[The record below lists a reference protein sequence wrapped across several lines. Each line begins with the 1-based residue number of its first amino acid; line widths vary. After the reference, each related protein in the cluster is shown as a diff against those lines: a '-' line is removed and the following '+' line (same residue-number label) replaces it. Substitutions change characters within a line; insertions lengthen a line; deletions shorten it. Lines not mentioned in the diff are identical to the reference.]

1 MASFALITEGIT
13 DQVAISAVLYGLYDE
28 EPEIRPV
35 QPLRDATDEARQGNR
50 AGWEKVF
57 EYCSL
62 DDFAAVF
69 ATNDYVIIQVDTDVC
84 GHANFPVALVDENG
98 ERSAADLVDEVK
110 SFINTKI
117 SAAIL
122 ETYGKRIFYA
132 ISVHSLECW
141 LMPVHAVTPGDRRR
155 TKSCEAHLTRALAR
169 KDIGFKKDYRTYT
182 MLTRPLEK
190 TAGIE
195 TVSKHNE
202 SFAIFVA
209 SLPSK
214 Q

>member
-84 GHANFPVALVDENG
+84 GHPNFPVALVDENG
-98 ERSAADLVDEVK
+98 ERSPADLVEEVK
-110 SFINTKI
+110 SFIKGKI
-117 SAAIL
+117 APAIL
-122 ETYGKRIFYA
+122 ATYGRRILYA

-141 LMPVHAVTPGDRRR
+141 LLPLYGATAGDKGR
-155 TKSCEAHLTRALAR
+155 TKNCESHLTRALNKKNIA
-169 KDIGFKKDYRTYT
+169 FQKDYRTYT
-182 MLTRPLEK
+182 KLAKSLEK
-190 TAGIE
+190 RAGID

-202 SFAIFVA
+202 SFKLFVA
-209 SLPSK
+209 SLPG
-214 Q
+214 

>member
-13 DQVAISAVLYGLYDE
+13 DQVAISAILYGLYDE

-69 ATNDYVIIQVDTDVC
+69 ATNDYVIIQLDTDVC
-84 GHANFPVALVDENG
+84 GHPHFPVALVDDNG
-98 ERSAADLVDEVK
+98 ERSPADLIEEVK
-110 SFINTKI
+110 SFINGKI
-117 SAAIL
+117 APAIR
-122 ETYGKRIFYA
+122 EAYGNRIFYA

-141 LMPVHAVTPGDRRR
+141 LLPVHATIAGDKRR
-155 TKSCEAHLTRALAR
+155 TKNCEAHLSRILNR
-169 KDIGFKKDYRTYT
+169 KNIAFKKDYRTYT
-182 MLTRPLEK
+182 ALTKSFERM
-190 TAGIE
+190 AGIE
-195 TVSKHNE
+195 TASKQNE
-202 SFAIFVA
+202 SFAMFVA
-209 SLPSK
+209 SLPR
-214 Q
+214 

>member
-35 QPLRDATDEARQGNR
+35 QPLRDATDEVRQGNR

-84 GHANFPVALVDENG
+84 GHPNFPVAVVDENG
-98 ERSAADLVDEVK
+98 DRSPADVAEDVK
-110 SFINTKI
+110 SFINAKI
-117 SAAIL
+117 APAIL
-122 ETYGKRIFYA
+122 ETYCKRIFYA

-141 LMPVHAVTPGDRRR
+141 LLPLYAATAGDRRR
-155 TKSCEAHLTRALAR
+155 TKNCEAHLTRVLNK
-169 KDIGFKKDYRTYT
+169 KDIAFKKDYRTYT
-182 MLTRPLEK
+182 ALAKPLEK
-190 TAGIE
+190 ATSIQ
-195 TVSKHNE
+195 TVSKHND

-209 SLPSK
+209 SLPS
-214 Q
+214 

>member
-50 AGWEKVF
+50 AGWEKVL

-84 GHANFPVALVDENG
+84 GHPNFPVALVDENG
-98 ERSAADLVDEVK
+98 ERSPSGLVEEVK
-110 SFINTKI
+110 SFINAKI
-117 SAAIL
+117 APAVL
-122 ETYGKRIFYA
+122 ETYGNRIFYA

-141 LMPVHAVTPGDRRR
+141 LLPIHATKAGDRRR
-155 TKSCEAHLTRALAR
+155 TKNCEAHLTRVLNR

-182 MLTRPLEK
+182 TLTKPFERM
-190 TAGIE
+190 AGIE
-195 TVSKHNE
+195 TTSKQNE
-202 SFAIFVA
+202 SFAMFVA
-209 SLPSK
+209 SLPS
-214 Q
+214 

>member
-84 GHANFPVALVDENG
+84 GHPNFPVSVVDENG
-98 ERSAADLVDEVK
+98 ERAAADLVEEVR
-110 SFINTKI
+110 SFINGKI
-117 SAAIL
+117 APAIL
-122 ETYGKRIFYA
+122 ETYGRRIFFA

-141 LMPVHAVTPGDRRR
+141 LLPLYGATAGDKGR
-155 TKSCEAHLTRALAR
+155 TKSCESHLPRVLNR
-169 KDIGFKKDYRTYT
+169 KDIAFKKDYRTYT
-182 MLTRPLEK
+182 KLAKGLEK
-190 TAGIE
+190 RAGID

-202 SFAIFVA
+202 SFALFVA
-209 SLPSK
+209 SLPS
-214 Q
+214 

>member
-84 GHANFPVALVDENG
+84 GHPNFPVALVDENG
-98 ERSAADLVDEVK
+98 DRSPAVLVEEVK
-110 SFINTKI
+110 SFIDAKI
-117 SAAIL
+117 APAIL
-122 ETYGKRIFYA
+122 ATHGARIFYA

-141 LMPVHAVTPGDRRR
+141 LLPLHAATAGDRRR
-155 TKSCEAHLTRALAR
+155 TKNCASHLDRALAR
-169 KDIGFKKDYRTYT
+169 KGIGFKKDYRTYT
-182 MLTRPLEK
+182 ILTKPLERS
-190 TAGIE
+190 AGIE
-195 TVSKHNE
+195 AVGRHNE
-202 SFAIFVA
+202 SFAIFLA
-209 SLPSK
+209 SLPR
-214 Q
+214 

>member
-35 QPLRDATDEARQGNR
+35 QPLRDATDEARQGNF

-62 DDFAAVF
+62 DDFAAIF
-69 ATNDYVIIQVDTDVC
+69 ATNDYAIIQVDTDVC
-84 GHANFPVALVDENG
+84 GHVNFPVALVDENG
-98 ERSAADLVDEVK
+98 DRSPADLVNAVIA
-110 SFINTKI
+110 FIRAKI
-117 SAAIL
+117 PPAVLA
-122 ETYGKRIFYA
+122 TYGDRIVYA

-141 LMPVHAVTPGDRRR
+141 LLPIHATTAADKRR
-155 TKSCEAHLTRALAR
+155 TKSCEAHLTRALNR
-169 KDIGFKKDYRTYT
+169 KDMRFKKDYRTYT
-182 MLTRPLEK
+182 TLAKPLEQR
-190 TAGIE
+190 AGID
-195 TVSKHNE
+195 TVRRHNE

-209 SLPSK
+209 SLPSE
-214 Q
+214 

>member
-13 DQVAISAVLYGLYDE
+13 DQVAISAILYALYDE

-84 GHANFPVALVDENG
+84 GHKNFPVALVDENG
-98 ERSAADLVDEVK
+98 ERSPAGLVEEVK
-110 SFINTKI
+110 AFINTKI
-117 SAAIL
+117 SPAIL

-141 LMPVHAVTPGDRRR
+141 FLPVHATTTGDRSR
-155 TKSCEAHLTRALAR
+155 TKNCEAHLTRALAR
-169 KDIGFKKDYRTYT
+169 KDIVFKKDYRTYT
-182 MLTRPLEK
+182 ALTRPLEK
-190 TAGIE
+190 KAGIQAA
-195 TVSKHNE
+195 SKHND

-209 SLPSK
+209 SLPGE

>member
-13 DQVAISAVLYGLYDE
+13 DQAVISAVLYGLYDDD

-84 GHANFPVALVDENG
+84 GHPNFPVALVDENG
-98 ERSAADLVDEVK
+98 DRSPADLVAEVK
-110 SFINTKI
+110 SFIDAKI
-117 SAAIL
+117 APAIL
-122 ETYGKRIFYA
+122 ATHGNRIFYA

-141 LMPVHAVTPGDRRR
+141 LLPLHAATAADRRR
-155 TKSCEAHLTRALAR
+155 SKNCATHLARVLAR
-169 KDIGFKKDYRTYT
+169 KDIALNKDYRTYGK
-182 MLTRPLEK
+182 LAKPLQRL
-190 TAGIE
+190 AGID
-195 TVSKHNE
+195 TASQHNE
-202 SFAIFVA
+202 SFAMFVT
-209 SLPSK
+209 SLPR
-214 Q
+214 

>member
-50 AGWEKVF
+50 AGWERVF

-62 DDFAAVF
+62 EDFAAVF

-84 GHANFPVALVDENG
+84 GHPNFPVALSDENG
-98 ERSAADLVDEVK
+98 DRAPAVVVEEVK
-110 SFINTKI
+110 AFINAKF
-117 SAAIL
+117 APALL
-122 ETYGKRIFYA
+122 ETHGERIFYA

-141 LMPVHAVTPGDRRR
+141 LLPVHATTTGDRRR
-155 TKSCEAHLTRALAR
+155 TKNCASHLTRALAR

-182 MLTRPLEK
+182 TLAKPLE
-190 TAGIE
+190 TMAGID
-195 TVSKHNE
+195 TVRRHND
-202 SFAIFVA
+202 SFALFVA
-209 SLPSK
+209 SLPR
-214 Q
+214 

>member
-28 EPEIRPV
+28 DELEIRPV

-84 GHANFPVALVDENG
+84 GHPNFPVALIDENG
-98 ERSAADLVDEVK
+98 ERSPADVVEDVK
-110 SFINTKI
+110 SFINAKI
-117 SAAIL
+117 APAIL
-122 ETYGKRIFYA
+122 ATYGNRIFYA

-141 LMPVHAVTPGDRRR
+141 LLPLHATTAGDKRR
-155 TKSCEAHLTRALAR
+155 TKNCEAHLTRALNK
-169 KDIGFKKDYRTYT
+169 KDIAFRKDYRTYT
-182 MLTRPLEK
+182 ALAKALER
-190 TAGIE
+190 TLGIE
-195 TVSKHNE
+195 TVSRHND

-209 SLPSK
+209 SLPA
-214 Q
+214 